1 MTTTVPVSTADY
13 RHKKVFEGFK
23 EFISRGNTLDM
34 AVGVVMGNAV
44 TAIVKSLVSNF
55 LNPLIAMIFGKP
67 DMSGLLRIHF
77 NGATI
82 SFGAILNDILN
93 FLLVALAV
101 YFCVIVPINKFR
113 DLTDKAKKNPAVRK
127 MEFWKKS
134 DEDSTDTDAKDAE
147 ADDSDD
153 RDADEEDE
161 EDEEDDGKDG
171 ETEDGASG
179 TLTEDDRLAAARLV
193 KENARTQKQMIE
205 LLGRISDQLDA
216 LGASENAPHDNGRPG
231 PSTTTTGTAA
241 QKTRTRTRKRHR

>member
-67 DMSGLLRIHF
+67 DMSGLLQIHF

-113 DLTDKAKKNPAVRK
+113 DLTDKAKKNPTVRK
-127 MEFWKKS
+127 MEFWRR
-134 DEDSTDTDAKDAE
+134 DDGTGTDATDATDQTD
-147 ADDSDD
+147 AGTQT
-153 RDADEEDE
+153 ADETDGRGTA
-161 EDEEDDGKDG
+161 DQDDQAASGKNPDDLAQTVTDDGVP
-171 ETEDGASG
+171 
-179 TLTEDDRLAAARLV
+179 ARML
-193 KENARTQKQMIE
+193 EESTRTQRRMLE
-205 LLGRISDQLDA
+205 LLGKISDQLDT
-216 LGASENAPHDNGRPG
+216 L
-231 PSTTTTGTAA
+231 GTAQKA
-241 QKTRTRTRKRHR
+241 QDTVQKDAPQESSPEE

>member
-67 DMSGLLRIHF
+67 DMSGLLQVHF

-113 DLTDKAKKNPAVRK
+113 PDRQGEEEPRGQKAR
-127 MEFWKKS
+127 EFWKHS
-134 DEDSTDTDAKDAE
+134 DKDSTTLARIPALVRTETGADTDKTHKRRRIRGPQ
-147 ADDSDD
+147 SQ
-153 RDADEEDE
+153 
-161 EDEEDDGKDG
+161 
-171 ETEDGASG
+171 TGAPAQVR
-179 TLTEDDRLAAARLV
+179 TPLACWKKTRKHKGRCSICSAGSAASSRRWGRHRTHPTNDIAQAAGDARL
-193 KENARTQKQMIE
+193 R
-205 LLGRISDQLDA
+205 
-216 LGASENAPHDNGRPG
+216 
-231 PSTTTTGTAA
+231 
-241 QKTRTRTRKRHR
+241 

>member
-67 DMSGLLRIHF
+67 DMSGLLQVHF

-113 DLTDKAKKNPAVRK
+113 DLTDKAKKNPAVKK
-127 MEFWKKS
+127 MEFWKHS
-134 DEDSTDTDAKDAE
+134 DKDSTNSGKDSDNSDKDSGTDTDTDTGTDTGQGAE
-147 ADDSDD
+147 TQEGRGAAGSD
-153 RDADEEDE
+153 E
-161 EDEEDDGKDG
+161 
-171 ETEDGASG
+171 G
-179 TLTEDDRLAAARLV
+179 TGTGSDAARLLE
-193 KENARTQKQMIE
+193 ENARTQRQMLD
-205 LLGRISDQLDA
+205 LLGRISGQLET
-216 LGASENAPHDNGRPG
+216 LGASQDASD
-231 PSTTTTGTAA
+231 
-241 QKTRTRTRKRHR
+241 K

>member
-67 DMSGLLRIHF
+67 DMSGLLQVHF

-113 DLTDKAKKNPAVRK
+113 DLTDKAKKNPAVKK
-127 MEFWKKS
+127 MEFWKHS
-134 DEDSTDTDAKDAE
+134 DKDSTNSGKNSGTGTDTETGADTDKDAQTKE
-147 ADDSDD
+147 NQGAAVTDGGTGTGSD
-153 RDADEEDE
+153 
-161 EDEEDDGKDG
+161 
-171 ETEDGASG
+171 
-179 TLTEDDRLAAARLV
+179 AARLLE
-193 KENARTQKQMIE
+193 ENAQTQRQMLD
-205 LLGRISDQLDA
+205 LLGRISGQLET
-216 LGASENAPHDNGRPG
+216 LGASQDASD
-231 PSTTTTGTAA
+231 
-241 QKTRTRTRKRHR
+241 K